1 MTPPVPG
8 ALSGAASDAVPATS
22 SPSAALAAPHAGP
35 GTVPAT
41 TSDPPAGRHSP
52 SLGSLRKGQRGV
64 VTGLDETAVATP
76 LPAGELERRMIEM
89 GLIEGACVEIL
100 HEGFPGADPL
110 AVRINDHTLALR
122 RAEAHAVLVTLG

>member
-1 MTPPVPG
+1 MIPPLPG
-8 ALSGAASDAVPATS
+8 
-22 SPSAALAAPHAGP
+22 SAHAAPPSLASHQASGLTP
-35 GTVPAT
+35 GTS
-41 TSDPPAGRHSP
+41 SDPPIGADCCR
-52 SLGSLRKGQRGV
+52 LGALHKGQRAV
-64 VTGLDETAVATP
+64 VTGLDESAVATP
-76 LPAGELERRMIEM
+76 LPPGELERRMIEM

>member
-1 MTPPVPG
+1 MTLPESG
-8 ALSGAASDAVPATS
+8 ALPGAAS
-22 SPSAALAAPHAGP
+22 GP
-35 GTVPAT
+35 GPAIVPTT

-52 SLGSLRKGQRGV
+52 SLGSLRKGQRAV

-89 GLIEGACVEIL
+89 GLIEDARVEIL

-122 RAEAHAVLVTLG
+122 RAEAHAVLVTLA

>member
-1 MTPPVPG
+1 M
-8 ALSGAASDAVPATS
+8 
-22 SPSAALAAPHAGP
+22 
-35 GTVPAT
+35 
-41 TSDPPAGRHSP
+41 
-52 SLGSLRKGQRGV
+52 RKGQRAV

-89 GLIEGACVEIL
+89 GLIEGARVEVL